1 MEAATVHTFVM
12 LILCGIKLWHHKNR
26 WKYHT
31 PVAVPSGETPILSRE
46 SFEYYIEAIRSI
58 HREFQMKNE
67 ISIWVQVG
75 P

>member
-31 PVAVPSGETPILSRE
+31 PDAVPSSETPILSRE

-58 HREFQMKNE
+58 HIMRISNE
-67 ISIWVQVG
+67 K
-75 P
+75 

>member
-46 SFEYYIEAIRSI
+46 SFEYYIEAIKSI
-58 HREFQMKNE
+58 HMRISNEKMKF
-67 ISIWVQVG
+67 
-75 P
+75 